1 MNYAELD
8 SKIVSTLA
16 EYGPLVFG
24 QLDTVLQREVLA
36 VTPAGKEPFRTLD
49 RRLQSLR
56 KAGKIRFVGGF
67 GWRVVEAK

>member
-1 MNYAELD
+1 MSYAELD
-8 SKIVSTLA
+8 GKIIDTLTQ
-16 EYGPLVFG
+16 YGPLVFSK
-24 QLDTVLQREVLA
+24 LDTVLQREVLA

-56 KAGKIRFVGGF
+56 KAGKIRFVSGF